1 MPAIVGQL
9 GANLTALWS
18 RLGRVQRMALL
29 GLSALAAIMM
39 IVFLSWA
46 RTPDYVVA
54 FKGLD
59 PDDAGEVVAR
69 LKEQG
74 YP

>member
-1 MPAIVGQL
+1 
-9 GANLTALWS
+9 
-18 RLGRVQRMALL
+18 MALL